1 VRASGLAA
9 RSEAARAALPG
20 AAAADNLATD
30 FLRSSIWAM
39 SSWCSLT
46 SSSSMAAAAAEGCSA
61 GGSVEDLDCRGRAQG
76 AVGPRVGVRRRGL
89 VPAAHVLHSNQFMR
103 NGVWCIE
110 LGRDRRVMLNVVAE
124 QLPCCRGA
132 RCR

>member
-1 VRASGLAA
+1 MEGESVGLAA
-9 RSEAARAALPG
+9 RPEAARAALPG

-76 AVGPRVGVRRRGL
+76 AVGPRVVCKAQGARSCSTLLQSIQLMRG
-89 VPAAHVLHSNQFMR
+89 
-103 NGVWCIE
+103 GVWCIAP
-110 LGRDRRVMLNVVAE
+110 GT
-124 QLPCCRGA
+124 
-132 RCR
+132 